1 MNPLWKPPKKGTI
14 KINVHDTAPVNP
26 LENGNTN
33 AIGALAR
40 DYRGRHQDE
49 EEDVLEAE
57 ELIEVL
63 HQINMLLYQYNKP
76 RGEGKQNWECELASI
91 LSTRNEAAILL
102 SRYALDNCSSLV
114 DAPFPVNDIREQL
127 DIDAGFG
134 PHREMLNIS
143 PNLGL
148 GEVITIDGR
157 VADNKRVEVIT
168 VEDDL
173 EGPLVQQEQRRQSGI
188 IKRENS
194 GRMQM
199 SGIVNFTSNVPS
211 RKGKEKMQFGSS
223 SSSAR
228 R

>member
-1 MNPLWKPPKKGTI
+1 MKWAYENQIPKVVVETDNI
-14 KINVHDTAPVNP
+14 VAFQIF
-26 LENGNTN
+26 
-33 AIGALAR
+33 
-40 DYRGRHQDE
+40 RHQDE
-49 EEDVLEAE
+49 EEDVIEAE
-57 ELIEVL
+57 ELIEGS
-63 HQINMLLYQYNKP
+63 
-76 RGEGKQNWECELASI
+76 R
-91 LSTRNEAAILL
+91 TRNVSSPPSSVPEAAFLL

-173 EGPLVQQEQRRQSGI
+173 EGPLVHQEQMRQSGI
-188 IKRENS
+188 INRENS

-199 SGIVNFTSNVPS
+199 SGRVNFTSNVPS
-211 RKGKEKMQFGSS
+211 GKGKEKMQFGSS
-223 SSSAR
+223 SSFAR